1 MLDTWLA
8 ALSDPLFRLPLLAGL
23 VLAALLPVI
32 GALLM
37 LRDEWLAALGLAHV
51 AAASALLGHA
61 LGLPTLIGGTA
72 GALAGGALKTRFD
85 ARGNVAYAFMILV
98 GWSATLLI
106 GANSELGERLAHALV
121 EGQLYF
127 AGLSE
132 LSAVLALSGA
142 ALWILPRILPR
153 LLRSRFFPRFEQAN
167 ALPAWRWHLQMDL
180 LAAASLAVGTLTLGL
195 MGAFALVLVPA
206 WVTFRIAPS
215 WRWTLLG
222 AGLVGVGGYLI
233 AFALALRLDQPFGP
247 LLVAVLLAIAASM
260 RLMLW
265 FHRGSPTAD

>member
-180 LAAASLAVGTLTLGL
+180 LAAASLAGCLRAG
-195 MGAFALVLVPA
+195 P
-206 WVTFRIAPS
+206 
-215 WRWTLLG
+215 G
-222 AGLVGVGGYLI
+222 AGLGDLPDR
-233 AFALALRLDQPFGP
+233 AELALDPARRGAGRGRRLPHRVRPGP
-247 LLVAVLLAIAASM
+247 AARPAVRTSIGRRAPRDRGQHAADARISSG
-260 RLMLW
+260 R
-265 FHRGSPTAD
+265 ADR